1 MKKIILH
8 KKCLTC
14 GNTLVEHYFTS
25 KSKVRLIDQELMERS
40 NEGYLNKIT
49 ITKCDICKDIDRNNN
64 NIKNR

>member
-25 KSKVRLIDQELMERS
+25 KSKNRLLKQELMERS
-40 NEGYLNKIT
+40 NDGYINKI
-49 ITKCDICKDIDRNNN
+49 IISKCDICKDIDKKINQ
-64 NIKNR
+64 